1 MARRQRGGALVTYTA
16 EVTIHDDANKGG
28 TVTETHTFQAE
39 EGLDIN
45 GAWNKL
51 AEYLSAK
58 EQDYFFFRYAIESY
72 DPEKRTISIYSTG
85 KEHNWQEAEEE
96 ARNMYGMGGRRRS
109 VKRTHKRKLN
119 KRKRKTTR
127 RN

>member
-1 MARRQRGGALVTYTA
+1 MARGHRGGALVTYTA
-16 EVTIHDDANKGG
+16 EVTINDDANKGG
-28 TVTETHTFQAE
+28 SYTETHTFQAE

-45 GAWNKL
+45 GAWKKL
-51 AEYLSAK
+51 AEYLLSK
-58 EQDYFFFRYAIESY
+58 EKDYFFFRYAIDSY
-72 DPEKRTISIYSTG
+72 DPEKKTISIYSTG
-85 KEHNWQEAEEE
+85 KEHNWQEAEAE
-96 ARNMYGMGGRRRS
+96 ARIMYGEGGRRRS